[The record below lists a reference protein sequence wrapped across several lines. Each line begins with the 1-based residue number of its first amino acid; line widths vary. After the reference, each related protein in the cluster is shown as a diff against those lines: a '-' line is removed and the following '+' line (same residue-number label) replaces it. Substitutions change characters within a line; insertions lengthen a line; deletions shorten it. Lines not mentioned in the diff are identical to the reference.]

1 MLKFQV
7 LVLNNISEKGLAL
20 LPRDRYHVAPQQQ
33 EPDAIL
39 LRSFDLY
46 SITIPKSVK
55 AVGRAGAGVNNIP
68 VDALTLLGVPVFN
81 TPGANAN
88 AVKELVLASM
98 IIAARNLIP
107 AHAFVNKLAG
117 DKESFHKAVES
128 GKKQFAGTELLGKT
142 LGIIGLGAIGSRLAQ
157 AAIALGMQVLGYDP
171 KITVEA
177 AWRLPSDV
185 QRAQSVEEVLRQ
197 GDFISLHVPATQDTK
212 GMINI
217 DRLRLMKPDAVLLN
231 FSRAEIIDA
240 EAMVAALDAKLIK
253 AYACDF
259 PSPKMIDHPD
269 VIAFPHLGAST
280 EESEENCA
288 VMVALQIKDF
298 LEEGTIK
305 NSVNFPNVEMDRESE
320 FRLSLAH
327 ANLPNML
334 GQISTILGEHGLNI
348 HNMVNKSKGDVAY
361 TLVDVDSPIHEDVVA
376 ALKTIQGILA
386 TRVL

>member
-1 MLKFQV
+1 MVKFRI

-20 LPRDRYHVAPQQQ
+20 FPKDFYHVGPQVQ

-39 LRSFDLY
+39 LRSYDLH
-46 SITIPKSVK
+46 SMEIPKSVK

-88 AVKELVLASM
+88 AVKELVLAAM
-98 IIAARNLIP
+98 IIASRNLIQ
-107 AHAFVNKLAG
+107 AQAFVGKLSG
-117 DKESFHKAVES
+117 DKETFHKAVEN
-128 GKKQFAGTELLGKT
+128 GKKQFAGNEILGKT

-157 AAIALGMQVLGYDP
+157 AAIALGMDVLGYDP

-185 QRAQSVEEVLRQ
+185 KSAQSVEEVLRQ
-197 GDFISLHVPATQDTK
+197 SDFISLHVPVTPETK
-212 GMINI
+212 GLINI
-217 DRLRLMKPDAVLLN
+217 ERLRLMKPTAVLLN
-231 FSRAEIIDA
+231 FARAEIIDE

-253 AYACDF
+253 AYVCDF
-259 PSPKMIDHPD
+259 PSPKMLNHPD

-280 EESEENCA
+280 EEAEENCA
-288 VMVALQIKDF
+288 IMVAKQVKNF

-305 NSVNFPNVEMDRESE
+305 NAVNFPNVEMDRESE
-320 FRLSLAH
+320 FRLTLAH

-334 GQISTILGEHGLNI
+334 GRISTLLGEHGLNI

-361 TLVDVDSPIHEDVVA
+361 TIVDVDSPIHEEVIS
-376 ALKTIQGILA
+376 ALKAIQGIF
-386 TRVL
+386 TIRVL